1 MYASFD
7 EVYPQII
14 RAMENQHYKT
24 SSSSNTEHYTDVIGP
39 MMSLSNNRFNVDTS
53 GNVVLSNNLTVN
65 GSTSFANGT
74 LIDTSGNVVL
84 SNNLTV
90 NGSTSF
96 PNGTLVDASGNVTVT
111 GQTNLPGG
119 NVVDTSGNISVLGQT
134 NYQGGTFI
142 DSLGN
147 ATFNQTFTANDM
159 SYFAGGTYFDTS
171 GNIIAAGDLGTNGY
185 ANFANGSYV
194 DNDGNLNVNG
204 NATIYNRLN
213 VIGQTTFGQGFTF
226 TQGYGYTIPI
236 VNGGTGTTTFSVP
249 TSNLYSVI
257 HFTPTAQ
264 RIIQM
269 PQTATTGS
277 WYVLTNLSTV
287 AGANLVIRNF
297 NSTVTFETIP
307 PCTTATSAGNSL
319 RFIRTSSTWIKS

>member
-7 EVYPQII
+7 EIYPQIL
-14 RAMENQHYKT
+14 RAIPNAVNT
-24 SSSSNTEHYTDVIGP
+24 GATVNTINTVNTVNTEHYTDFIGP
-39 MMSLSNNRFNVDTS
+39 TMSLSNNRFNVDES

-65 GSTSFANGT
+65 GGT
-74 LIDTSGNVVL
+74 T
-84 SNNLTV
+84 
-90 NGSTSF
+90 F
-96 PNGTLVDASGNVTVT
+96 PNGTVVDGNGNVTITGQTNFPNGTIVDSIGNVTVT

-119 NVVDTSGNISVLGQT
+119 NVVDTSGNITVLGQT

-142 DSLGN
+142 DALGN
-147 ATFNQTFTANDM
+147 ATFNQTA
-159 SYFAGGTYFDTS
+159 YFSGGTYFDAS
-171 GNIIAAGDLGTNGY
+171 GNITVAGDISSNGY

-194 DNDGNLNVNG
+194 DNDGNLNING
-204 NATIYNRLN
+204 NATIYNKLN
-213 VIGQTTFGQGFTF
+213 IIGTTTFGGGITFSQGS
-226 TQGYGYTIPI
+226 GYTLPL
-236 VNGGTGTTTFSVP
+236 VNGGTAITTYSVP

-257 HFTPTAQ
+257 YFTPTAQ

-287 AGANLVIRNF
+287 VGASLVVKNY

-307 PCTTATSAGNSL
+307 PCTAATSAGNSL
-319 RFIRTSSTWIKS
+319 RFIRTAATWIKS